1 MTLLQSFT
9 SVTIPCIRLGNAMAI
24 GASLLAA
31 TAPALASEDPRSDVA
46 SATVTAEDEPAEDV
60 ERGVLT
66 FQYENDLL
74 SGTDRYY
81 TNGVRLSYTSPALRD
96 QIPWAADALE
106 WLYPFDPGADA
117 RLHVSLGQ
125 NMFTPGDIEIAELI
139 PDDRPYAGWLYAG
152 IGLNV
157 EAWQDFF
164 GKRFNRQDALEL
176 ELGVVGPASFAE
188 ETQKFVHDLIG
199 SPKPKGWDNQLKNE
213 PGLLIVLERKLRTPP
228 LSWGSLQMDAIPTV
242 NVSLGNVET
251 SGGLGGIVRL
261 GQGLE
266 ADYGPPMIRP
276 NLTGRTFFKQPAQ
289 AFNWYVFAGTE
300 GRLVARD
307 IFLDGNTFRDSHS
320 VDKKHVVGTFQA
332 GAAASYHNVRLTFSY
347 IVRTREFEGQ
357 GSRDHFGAVSVSYRF

>member
-1 MTLLQSFT
+1 
-9 SVTIPCIRLGNAMAI
+9 MAI
-24 GASLLAA
+24 GASLAVA
-31 TAPALASEDPRSDVA
+31 PPPALASEDQEPDI
-46 SATVTAEDEPAEDV
+46 ATETLTAEDELAADAEW
-60 ERGVLT
+60 GVLT
-66 FQYENDLL
+66 FQYENDMLA
-74 SGTDRYY
+74 GTDKYY

-106 WLYPFDPGADA
+106 WLYPFDPGAGA

-125 NMFTPGDIEIAELI
+125 NMFTPSDIEIAELI

-152 IGLNV
+152 IALNV
-157 EAWQDFF
+157 EARQDFF
-164 GKRFNRQDALEL
+164 GKQFNWIDALEM
-176 ELGVVGPASFAE
+176 ELGVVGPASLAE

-199 SPKPKGWDNQLKNE
+199 SPEPKGWDNQLENE

-228 LSWGSLQMDAIPTV
+228 LSWGSLQTDAIPSV
-242 NVSLGNVET
+242 SVSLGNIET
-251 SGGLGGIVRL
+251 SASLGGIIRL

-276 NLTGRTFFKQPAQ
+276 NLAGRTFFKHSPRT
-289 AFNWYVFAGTE
+289 FNWYLFAGAE

-332 GAAASYHNVRLTFSY
+332 GAVGVYHNVRLTFSY
-347 IVRTREFEGQ
+347 IMRSKEFETQ
-357 GSRDHFGAVSVSYRF
+357 GSPDRYGAISVSYRF

>member
-1 MTLLQSFT
+1 
-9 SVTIPCIRLGNAMAI
+9 MAV
-24 GASLLAA
+24 AVSLLAA
-31 TAPALASEDPRSDVA
+31 TARAAAGEDQKPDVA
-46 SATVTAEDEPAEDV
+46 AGTAAAEDEPAEDV

-66 FQYENDLL
+66 FQYENDMLT
-74 SGTDRYY
+74 GTDRYY
-81 TNGVRLSYTSPALRD
+81 TNGVRVSYTSPALRD

-117 RLHVSLGQ
+117 RLHVSIGQ

-157 EAWQDFF
+157 EAQQDFF
-164 GKRFNRQDALEL
+164 GKRFNQQDALEV

-199 SPKPKGWDNQLKNE
+199 SPEPKGWDNQLKNE

-228 LSWGSLQMDAIPTV
+228 LSWGLLQMDAIPTV
-242 NVSLGNVET
+242 SVSLGNVET

-276 NLTGRTFFKQPAQ
+276 NLAGRTYFKKSPRS
-289 AFNWYVFAGTE
+289 FNWYVFAGTE

-320 VDKKHVVGTFQA
+320 VDKKHAVGMFQA
-332 GAAASYHNVRLTFSY
+332 GAVAAYRDVRLTFSY

-357 GSRDHFGAVSVSYRF
+357 GSPDRFGAVSVSYRF